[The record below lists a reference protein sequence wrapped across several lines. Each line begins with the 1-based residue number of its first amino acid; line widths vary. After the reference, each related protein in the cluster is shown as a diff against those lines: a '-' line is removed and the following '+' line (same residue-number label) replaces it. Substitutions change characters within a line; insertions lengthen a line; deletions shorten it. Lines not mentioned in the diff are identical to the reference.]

1 MNGTIFDIKGFSIHD
16 GDGARTTVFL
26 KGCPLRCAWCH
37 NPEGLSFAPQLMKR
51 KASCANCGACVKGC
65 SHDECQKWGVCL
77 YACPE
82 NLVTVCGYEISATD
96 LAAKLL
102 KNKDFL
108 NSNGGGVTFSGGE
121 PLSQSDFI
129 LSVIPLLEGMHTAVE
144 TSGYV
149 PEADFIK
156 AASAVDTVMIDV
168 KLADSARHEKYTGVK
183 NDLILRNLSWLQN
196 SGVRHVIRVP
206 LIPGITDTYAN
217 LLAVAEIAGESAVE
231 LLPYNNLA
239 GSKYDSAGVE
249 FILPREIASLRE
261 SESERVAYGDIARM
275 FTNARVM

>member
-1 MNGTIFDIKGFSIHD
+1 M
-16 GDGARTTVFL
+16 
-26 KGCPLRCAWCH
+26 
-37 NPEGLSFAPQLMKR
+37 
-51 KASCANCGACVKGC
+51 
-65 SHDECQKWGVCL
+65 
-77 YACPE
+77 
-82 NLVTVCGYEISATD
+82 TVCGYEISATD